1 MTAILKGACQ
11 FKCVT
16 QDFLPKVS
24 CMLYYETIW
33 PTSNALE
40 KSWCWSIRKTE
51 SQFGR
56 KFDRLSQPDPLGT
69 YKFSFHGFFC
79 QQRERPRSLNF
90 SHPKGRNSQRAF
102 ISFSLEKFV
111 IEAFCLKKFQCYA
124 DACIIKIMH
133 DVSIEMPS

>member
-24 CMLYYETIW
+24 CMLYYETILMLQRNHGVGVSGRQRASLAGSLTDLAN
-33 PTSNALE
+33 PTHWVHTN
-40 KSWCWSIRKTE
+40 
-51 SQFGR
+51 
-56 KFDRLSQPDPLGT
+56 
-69 YKFSFHGFFC
+69 FHFTDFFVN
-79 QQRERPRSLNF
+79 RERPRSLNF

-102 ISFSLEKFV
+102 ISFSMEKFV
-111 IEAFCLKKFQCYA
+111 IEAFCLKIFSALQTHVL
-124 DACIIKIMH
+124 IIKIMH